1 MMAHTL
7 TDAARKYHAAQGAL
21 KKLLAE
27 TEKKA
32 VGLRQEIKLSS
43 EIMALFESGLDYDKI
58 NRAEHVVHVS
68 DLGNGATERREC
80 IADAI
85 KQFATGKPENGYQDL
100 WTQYFGTKNYAHW
113 RDQRVNCE
121 YFMGPRHGSVVF
133 RVETTAAARKRSQ
146 ADLTPDEVEAAIYYL
161 TRIEDI
167 QKAKASVKAA

>member
-1 MMAHTL
+1 MTHTL
-7 TDAARKYHAAQGAL
+7 TDAARKYYAAQEKL
-21 KKLLAE
+21 KKLLAG

-32 VGLRQEIKLSS
+32 EGLRQEIRLSN

-58 NRAEHVVHVS
+58 NIAEHIVRVS

-85 KQFATGKPENGYQDL
+85 KQFATGAPKDGYEDL
-100 WTQYFGTKNYAHW
+100 WTRYFGTKNYAHW

-133 RVETTAAARKRSQ
+133 RVELTPAARKSKQ
-146 ADLTPDEVEAAIYYL
+146 EDLTPDEVEAAIYYL
-161 TRIEDI
+161 SRIEDI
-167 QKAKASVKAA
+167 QKAKASAKAA